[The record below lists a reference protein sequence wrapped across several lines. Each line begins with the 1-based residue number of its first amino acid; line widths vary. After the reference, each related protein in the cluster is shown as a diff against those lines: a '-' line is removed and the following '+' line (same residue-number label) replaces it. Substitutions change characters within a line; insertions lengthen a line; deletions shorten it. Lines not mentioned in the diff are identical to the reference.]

1 MQAQSIASKRL
12 SCMEPPGVSGLSFL
26 LHVSLATGT
35 GVRASHSAMPVG
47 AKVTVSKEK
56 PGSYIDL
63 VDLILIIDKR

>member
-1 MQAQSIASKRL
+1 M
-12 SCMEPPGVSGLSFL
+12 SGLSFL

-35 GVRASHSAMPVG
+35 GARASHSAMPVG

>member
-1 MQAQSIASKRL
+1 MGPAG
-12 SCMEPPGVSGLSFL
+12 MHGLSFL
-26 LHVSLATGT
+26 LHVSLATRAG
-35 GVRASHSAMPVG
+35 GGASHSAMPVG